1 MGSAQYF
8 SVFDLASGFHQT
20 KMSSEDFHK
29 TAFSISYGHYEF
41 DRMPFPIEK
50 LDVKNDV
57 KNDAK
62 NNVKN
67 DVKNYPNS

>member
-1 MGSAQYF
+1 
-8 SVFDLASGFHQT
+8 
-20 KMSSEDFHK
+20 MSSEDFHK

-67 DVKNYPNS
+67 DVKNYPNSWRRFLRHFLRKVFQSGLV